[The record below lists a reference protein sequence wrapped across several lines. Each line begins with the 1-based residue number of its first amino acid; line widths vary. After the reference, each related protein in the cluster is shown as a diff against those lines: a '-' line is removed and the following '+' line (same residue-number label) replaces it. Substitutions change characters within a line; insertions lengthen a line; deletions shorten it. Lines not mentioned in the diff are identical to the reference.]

1 MDPIFIFTL
10 LHKSR
15 CGCIKDSEVQRVLRC
30 KKKKVLK
37 IPHLTFDI
45 TAVHLCLHKMA
56 LVIHVSSSEPEPQSG
71 SKRSIPSGH

>member
-10 LHKSR
+10 LHKSSG
-15 CGCIKDSEVQRVLRC
+15 CGSIKDSEVQRVLRC
-30 KKKKVLK
+30 KKKVLK